1 MPPHVGCTIGYGT
14 DMSKRPRK
22 TTPAK
27 GAGRKTAVE
36 STAVPAMAAPRR
48 AAASATVDRAG
59 TAPAAVADEVLPLI
73 PLRSTTVYPTGVIGV
88 QIGIPTTLELLA
100 AHPQPGLITVV
111 LVAPGGPDEPVD
123 PRQLEKIGVRARV
136 ADRLNM
142 PGGTVQL
149 TLQGIERVRV
159 TDVREHDGYLI
170 GTLHPVE
177 EPPAEEA
184 EAQELIARILN
195 ALEVLSIEVERVP
208 REIPRILRM
217 NLADPGRF
225 ADLVASLANFSVI
238 DKDAIVQQLSVRDR
252 LVYAWKELDLQLAR
266 IRQIADGEE
275 QQEAEPP
282 VPVQDQQT
290 PAERAGELRQR
301 IKMLQ
306 SQLGDVDPLEREVI
320 DAMRRV
326 EVADMPAR
334 VAAAA
339 RTEVER
345 LRSVGGVG
353 PEASEIRSYVDWL
366 VHLPWRV
373 TATAGPGAID
383 LSSVERALDDA
394 LLGLD
399 EQKDRL
405 LDHLAV
411 ARLRGDLRGP
421 IPCIVGPPDVGKASL
436 VAALARGLGRPLGRI
451 ELGGRG
457 EAQLVGVR
465 RTRAGAQPGKITG
478 VLRDLGVRDPV
489 IMLQEMDEIG
499 LGKVEGD
506 PIEAMEEILDWDNR
520 IGVVDRYIDL
530 PFDLSDVL
538 FVATAQDF
546 YRVPRDLRELMVE
559 IRIAGY
565 TPEEKVDIARQKL
578 LPRLVAEHGLGD
590 DIEFTHEGLSF
601 LAYGYARD
609 AGVAMMR
616 RSLESLLRTRA
627 RARTAGDEERWVID
641 PARIEEIL
649 GLPRYTP
656 TAAESAPEVGVVT
669 GLAWTAAG
677 GELMFIEALRM
688 PGSGRLIITGML
700 GEVMRES
707 VNAAYS
713 YVRSRGEELRITEED
728 FRESDIHVHFPVGA
742 IPKDGPSAGI
752 AVTLAIA
759 STLSNRPVRHDI
771 AMTGEVTL
779 RGKVLEIGGVKEK
792 VLAAHRAGIGAV
804 ILPRGNERDLRDVPE
819 DVRSATSFHFVER
832 MDEVIEL
839 ALFNGRARAR
849 RTQSRSAGTRGVR
862 AARTKH
868 D

>member
-1 MPPHVGCTIGYGT
+1 MTA
-14 DMSKRPRK
+14 KRSTRTK
-22 TTPAK
+22 K
-27 GAGRKTAVE
+27 VE
-36 STAVPAMAAPRR
+36 
-48 AAASATVDRAG
+48 
-59 TAPAAVADEVLPLI
+59 EILPI
-73 PLRSTTVYPTGVIGV
+73 VPLRSTTVYPLGVIGV
-88 QIGIPTTLELLA
+88 QIGIPSTLEMLA
-100 AHPQPGLITVV
+100 AHGEAGLTVV
-111 LVAPGGPDEPVD
+111 VVIVPDVAEDVID
-123 PRQLEKIGVRARV
+123 PKGLEKVGVRARV
-136 ADRLNM
+136 SDRLNM

-149 TLQGIERVRV
+149 TLQGIERVQL
-159 TDVREHDGYLI
+159 TNVREHEGYYQ
-170 GTLHPVE
+170 GRVEPVQE
-177 EPPAEEA
+177 VLRNDE
-184 EAQELIARILN
+184 EAQEVIARILN
-195 ALEVLSIEVERVP
+195 ALEILSVEVERVP
-208 REIPRILRM
+208 REVPRILRM

-225 ADLVASLANFSVI
+225 ADLVATLANFSVES
-238 DKDAIVQQLSVRDR
+238 KDAVVQRLDITERLHYALTELEAQLERV
-252 LVYAWKELDLQLAR
+252 
-266 IRQIADGEE
+266 RQISADEE
-275 QQEAEPP
+275 TAAQPQAQPTEPPP
-282 VPVQDQQT
+282 VPQT
-290 PAERAGELRQR
+290 PAERAVELRQR

-320 DAMRRV
+320 DSMRRI
-326 EVADMPAR
+326 EVSEMPVR

-345 LRSVGGVG
+345 LRTVGGIG
-353 PEASEIRSYVDWL
+353 PEAGEIRSYVDWL
-366 VHLPWRV
+366 LHLPWRAM
-373 TATAGPGAID
+373 ATAGPGSISLEA
-383 LSSVERALDDA
+383 VEAALDEA

-411 ARLRGDLRGP
+411 AKLRGDMRGP
-421 IPCIVGPPDVGKASL
+421 IPCIVGPQDVGKSAL
-436 VAALARGLGRPLGRI
+436 VAALAKGLGRPLARI

-457 EAQLVGVR
+457 EAQLIGTRRVR
-465 RTRAGAQPGKITG
+465 PGGQPGKIVG
-478 VLRDLGVRDPV
+478 VLRDTGVRDPV
-489 IMLQEMDEIG
+489 ILLQEMDEIG

-506 PIEAMEEILDWDNR
+506 PIEAMEEVLEWDTR
-520 IGVVDRYIDL
+520 ASFIDRYIDL

-538 FVATAQDF
+538 FIATAQDF

-565 TPEEKVDIARQKL
+565 TPEEKVAIARNRMLPKL
-578 LPRLVAEHGLGD
+578 VSEHGLAD
-590 DIEFTHEGLSF
+590 EIVFSDEALSF

-609 AGVAMMR
+609 AGLAMMR
-616 RSLESLLRTRA
+616 RSLETLLRTRA
-627 RARTAGDEERWVID
+627 RARTTGDDSNWTID

-656 TAAESAPEVGVVT
+656 TPAESTSEVGVVT

-688 PGSGRLIITGML
+688 PGTGRLIITGML

-713 YVRSRGEELRITEED
+713 YVRSRGEQLRITEED

-792 VLAAHRAGIGAV
+792 VLAAHRAGLRDV
-804 ILPRGNERDLRDVPE
+804 ILPRGNERDLRDVPQ
-819 DVRSATSFHFVER
+819 DVRAGINFHFVER
-832 MDEVIEL
+832 MDQVIEL
-839 ALFNGRARAR
+839 ALFSREPARTRETVRPARGNAARAAKR
-849 RTQSRSAGTRGVR
+849 KR
-862 AARTKH
+862 
-868 D
+868 

>member
-1 MPPHVGCTIGYGT
+1 MTT
-14 DMSKRPRK
+14 RK
-22 TTPAK
+22 TTK
-27 GAGRKTAVE
+27 RKK
-36 STAVPAMAAPRR
+36 STGEM
-48 AAASATVDRAG
+48 
-59 TAPAAVADEVLPLI
+59 LPLV
-73 PLRSTTVYPTGVIGV
+73 PLRSTVVYPVGVIGV

-100 AHPQPGLITVV
+100 AHPEPNLTVAV
-111 LVAPGGPDEPVD
+111 VVSDGGPDEPVD
-123 PRQLEKIGVRARV
+123 PKSLIKVAVRARV
-136 ADRLNM
+136 SERLNL

-149 TLQGIERVRV
+149 TLQGVDRVRV
-159 TDVREHDGYLI
+159 TQV
-170 GTLHPVE
+170 VE
-177 EPPAEEA
+177 ENGYFTGNVEPAPDIPAGEE

-195 ALEVLSIEVERVP
+195 ALEILSAEVDRVP

-225 ADLVASLANFSVI
+225 ADLVASLANFSLV
-238 DKDAIVQQLSVRDR
+238 DKDAIVQRVDVGDR
-252 LVYAWKELDLQLAR
+252 LAYALQSLESQLAR
-266 IRQIADGEE
+266 VRQISDDEDTAEAA
-275 QQEAEPP
+275 QEDSPQKAEL
-282 VPVQDQQT
+282 T
-290 PAERAGELRQR
+290 AAERALELRQR

-320 DAMRRV
+320 ETMRRI
-326 EVADMPAR
+326 EVADLPAR

-345 LRSVGGVG
+345 LRTAGGVG
-353 PEASEIRSYVDWL
+353 PESGEIRSYVDWL
-366 VHLPWRV
+366 VHLPWRKS
-373 TATAGPGAID
+373 ATDGPTEID
-383 LSSVERALDDA
+383 LDAVRYAMDSA

-399 EQKDRL
+399 EHKDRL

-411 ARLRGDLRGP
+411 AKLRGDFRGP
-421 IPCIVGPPDVGKASL
+421 IPCIVGPPNVGKSSL
-436 VAALARGLGRPLGRI
+436 VAAMADGLGRPLSRL

-457 EAQLVGVR
+457 EAHLVGTR
-465 RTRAGAQPGKITG
+465 RTRPGAQPGRIAG
-478 VLRDLGVRDPV
+478 LLRDVGVRDSV
-489 IMLQEMDEIG
+489 MMLQEMDEIG

-506 PIEAMEEILDWDNR
+506 PIEVMEEVLDWDNR
-520 IGVVDRYIDL
+520 VGFVDRYIDL
-530 PFDLSDVL
+530 PYDLSGVI

-546 YRVPRDLRELMVE
+546 YRVPRALRELMVE

-565 TPEEKVDIARQKL
+565 TPEEKVGIARQKL
-578 LPRLVAEHGLGD
+578 LPRLTADHGLVDG
-590 DIEFTHEGLSF
+590 IEFTDEGLLF

-609 AGVAMMR
+609 AGVGMLR
-616 RSLESLLRTRA
+616 RSLETLLRTRA
-627 RARTAGDEERWVID
+627 RAMTSGDTSGWVMD

-656 TAAESAPEVGVVT
+656 TPAESAPEVGVVT

-713 YVRSRGEELRITEED
+713 YVRSRGEELRITEDD
-728 FRESDIHVHFPVGA
+728 FRSSDIHVHFPVGA

-771 AMTGEVTL
+771 AMSGEVTL

-792 VLAAHRAGIGAV
+792 VLAAHRAGIGNI
-804 ILPRGNERDLRDVPE
+804 ILPRGNERDLRDVPD
-819 DVRSATSFHFVER
+819 DVRGGIEFHFVER
-832 MDEVIEL
+832 MDEVVRI
-839 ALFNGRARAR
+839 ALFNGAEVDRSSGSRRAGAR
-849 RTQSRSAGTRGVR
+849 DSR
-862 AARTKH
+862 AARRK
-868 D
+868 DG

>member
-1 MPPHVGCTIGYGT
+1 MKQQRTSH
-14 DMSKRPRK
+14 RK
-22 TTPAK
+22 SEELLP
-27 GAGRKTAVE
+27 
-36 STAVPAMAAPRR
+36 
-48 AAASATVDRAG
+48 
-59 TAPAAVADEVLPLI
+59 VL
-73 PLRSTTVYPTGVIGV
+73 PLRSTIVYPLGVIGV

-100 AHPQPGLITVV
+100 ARPEAGLVV
-111 LVAPGGPDEPVD
+111 VAVIAPGGPDEPVD
-123 PRQLEKIGVRARV
+123 PRTLAKIGVRARV
-136 ADRLNM
+136 SDRLNM

-149 TLQGIERVRV
+149 TLQGIERVQLENVHEQDGYFTGRV
-159 TDVREHDGYLI
+159 TTVAEA
-170 GTLHPVE
+170 PS
-177 EPPAEEA
+177 EEA

-195 ALEVLSIEVERVP
+195 ALEILSSEVERVP
-208 REIPRILRM
+208 REVPRILRM

-225 ADLVASLANFSVI
+225 TDLVATLANFSVE
-238 DKDAIVQQLSVRDR
+238 DKDAVIQLLDVRDR
-252 LVYAWKELDLQLAR
+252 LRYAYTQLDHQLAR
-266 IRQIADGEE
+266 VRQISDDEGAALDAAPTE
-275 QQEAEPP
+275 QQDAEPL
-282 VPVQDQQT
+282 T
-290 PAERAGELRQR
+290 AAEHASELRQR

-306 SQLGDVDPLEREVI
+306 SQLGEIDPLERDVIESLRRIEVT
-320 DAMRRV
+320 
-326 EVADMPAR
+326 EMPAR

-353 PEASEIRSYVDWL
+353 PEAGEIRSYVDWL
-366 VHLPWRV
+366 VHLPWRS
-373 TATAGPGAID
+373 TATDGPASIELD
-383 LSSVERALDDA
+383 EVEAAMNDA

-399 EQKDRL
+399 EQKERL
-405 LDHLAV
+405 LDHIAV

-436 VAALARGLGRPLGRI
+436 VAALARGLGRPLARI

-457 EAQLVGVR
+457 EAQLIGTR
-465 RTRAGAQPGKITG
+465 RTRAGAHPGKIAG
-478 VLRDLGVRDPV
+478 ALRDLGVRDPV
-489 IMLQEMDEIG
+489 ILLQEMDEIG
-499 LGKVEGD
+499 LGKIEGD
-506 PIEAMEEILDWDNR
+506 PIEAMEEILDWENR
-520 IGVVDRYIDL
+520 VGFVDRYIDL
-530 PFDLSDVL
+530 PFDLSDAM
-538 FVATAQDF
+538 FIATAQDF

-565 TPEEKVDIARQKL
+565 TPEEKVLIARSKL
-578 LPRLVAEHGLGD
+578 LPRLIAEHGLGD
-590 DIEFTHEGLSF
+590 DIEFTDDGLSF

-609 AGVAMMR
+609 AGVAMIR
-616 RSLESLLRTRA
+616 RSLETLLRTRA
-627 RARTAGDEERWVID
+627 RARTSGDVSHWIID
-641 PARIEEIL
+641 PERIEEIL

-656 TAAESAPEVGVVT
+656 TPAESSPEVGVVT

-688 PGSGRLIITGML
+688 PGTGRLIITGML

-713 YVRSRGEELRITEED
+713 YVRSRGDELRITEED

-792 VLAAHRAGIGAV
+792 VLAAYRAGIRDV
-804 ILPRGNERDLRDVPE
+804 ILPLGNERDLRDVRP
-819 DVRSATSFHFVER
+819 DGRAGIQFHFVGR

-839 ALFNGRARAR
+839 ALFSGRSDSTAKRTPARA
-849 RTQSRSAGTRGVR
+849 GRG
-862 AARTKH
+862 ARVARNK
-868 D
+868 DG

>member
-1 MPPHVGCTIGYGT
+1 MNA
-14 DMSKRPRK
+14 SRK
-22 TTPAK
+22 
-27 GAGRKTAVE
+27 
-36 STAVPAMAAPRR
+36 SSR
-48 AAASATVDRAG
+48 AET
-59 TAPAAVADEVLPLI
+59 LPVV
-73 PLRSTTVYPTGVIGV
+73 PLRSTTVYPLGVIGV

-100 AHPQPGLITVV
+100 QHPEAGLI
-111 LVAPGGPDEPVD
+111 VAVAVSDGGPDEPVD
-123 PRQLEKIGVRARV
+123 PRQLEKIAVRARV
-136 ADRLNM
+136 SDRLNM

-149 TLQGIERVRV
+149 TLQGVERVALS
-159 TDVREHDGYLI
+159 DIREHDGYYVGKVAPI
-170 GTLHPVE
+170 E
-177 EPPAEEA
+177 SPAVDEA
-184 EAQELIARILN
+184 VVQELIARVLN
-195 ALEVLSIEVERVP
+195 ALEILSSEVERVP
-208 REIPRILRM
+208 REVPRILRM

-225 ADLVASLANFSVI
+225 TDLVATLANFSVQ
-238 DKDAIVQQLSVRDR
+238 DKDAIVQRVDVEERLSYALCQLENQLSRV
-252 LVYAWKELDLQLAR
+252 
-266 IRQIADGEE
+266 RQIASDEE
-275 QQEAEPP
+275 QSHTMDPPPDEEP
-282 VPVQDQQT
+282 QT
-290 PAERAGELRQR
+290 AAERATELRQR
-301 IKMLQ
+301 IKMMQ

-320 DAMRRV
+320 DAMRRI

-334 VAAAA
+334 TAAAA

-353 PEASEIRSYVDWL
+353 LEASEIRSYVDWL
-366 VHLPWRV
+366 IHLPWRS
-373 TATAGPGAID
+373 TATRGPAQID
-383 LSSVERALDDA
+383 LGTVETAMNDA

-399 EQKDRL
+399 EQKERL

-411 ARLRGDLRGP
+411 AKLRGDFRGP

-436 VAALARGLGRPLGRI
+436 VAALARGLGRPLARV

-457 EAQLVGVR
+457 EAQLIGTR
-465 RTRAGAQPGKITG
+465 RTRAGAQPGKIVG
-478 VLRDLGVRDPV
+478 ALRDVAHRDPV
-489 IMLQEMDEIG
+489 MVLQEMDEIG

-506 PIEAMEEILDWDNR
+506 PIEALEEVLDWENR
-520 IGVVDRYIDL
+520 VGFVDRYIDL
-530 PFDLSDVL
+530 PVDISEVL
-538 FVATAQDF
+538 FIAVAQDF
-546 YRVPRDLRELMVE
+546 YRVPRDLREMMVE

-565 TPEEKVDIARQKL
+565 TPEEKVEIARQKL
-578 LPRLVAEHGLGD
+578 LPKLIAEHGLSD
-590 DIEFTHEGLSF
+590 EIEFNDEGLSF

-616 RSLESLLRTRA
+616 RSLETLLRTRA
-627 RARTAGDEERWVID
+627 RARTSGDRSHWIID
-641 PARIEEIL
+641 GARIEEIL

-656 TAAESAPEVGVVT
+656 TPAESTPEVGVVT

-792 VLAAHRAGIGAV
+792 VLAAHRAGIRDV
-804 ILPRGNERDLRDVPE
+804 ILPRGNERDLRDVPA
-819 DVRSATSFHFVER
+819 DVREGIAFHFVER
-832 MDEVIEL
+832 MDEVIQL
-839 ALFNGRARAR
+839 ALFNGKATGTAASKRS
-849 RTQSRSAGTRGVR
+849 SRGRGVR
-862 AARTKH
+862 AARHKE